1 MKKTTVLAIA
11 IMMAGMFIS
20 VSYSQTTNQ
29 PQAPNLTE
37 QQQNILITGSAN
49 KIDVLKKDVATLKTQ
64 TSGVDETKVSQ
75 LINQKAV
82 TMDGKTL
89 KGLKA
94 ADTET
99 AKKASDALTKS
110 QEALTKVN
118 SFKVDFGS
126 PEAQVAI
133 KRWVEA
139 NMLGGKT
146 LEQVM
151 GRDPKTGKVNTDAIV
166 LLDVAYASNA
176 NLKGVLGCVT
186 ELKDLVKSNV
196 EQVGKSI
203 DLTGKLTT
211 QLETLT
217 GIVDPLV
224 ARVDTIETNM
234 PKDKEGKLVPVAS
247 QKDLDRKADTNYVD
261 TEISRVETKFE
272 DNLDN
277 LGALALK
284 KDKACVFFYAS
295 YMLEHNEEGFRE
307 WLRNQNKENEFDKIK
322 SKAEEAKGKGLVK
335 Y

>member
-64 TSGVDETKVSQ
+64 TSGVDEIRVNQ
-75 LINQKAV
+75 LIDKKAV

-89 KGLKA
+89 KDL
-94 ADTET
+94 
-99 AKKASDALTKS
+99 KKADEDTNKKS
-110 QEALTKVN
+110 QEALVKSSEALTKVN

-151 GRDPKTGKVNTDAIV
+151 GKDPKTGKVNTDAII
-166 LLDVAYASNA
+166 LLDSAYASKESV
-176 NLKGVLGCVT
+176 KGLLGCVT
-186 ELKDLVKSNV
+186 ELKDLTKSNV
-196 EQVGKSI
+196 DHVGEGIKITEKLLGQVEK
-203 DLTGKLTT
+203 
-211 QLETLT
+211 LT

-224 ARVDTIETNM
+224 ARVDTIEGNM
-234 PKDKEGKLVPVAS
+234 PKDKDGKLVPTAS
-247 QKDLDRKADTNYVD
+247 QKDLDRKADQTYVD
-261 TEISRVETKFE
+261 TEIARVETKFE
-272 DNLDN
+272 DNIDN
-277 LGALALK
+277 LRALALK
-284 KDKACVFFYAS
+284 KDNACVFVYAS

-307 WLRNQNKENEFDKIK
+307 WLRNQNKEGEFDKIK
-322 SKAEEAKGKGLVK
+322 AKAEEAKQKGIVK
-335 Y
+335 F